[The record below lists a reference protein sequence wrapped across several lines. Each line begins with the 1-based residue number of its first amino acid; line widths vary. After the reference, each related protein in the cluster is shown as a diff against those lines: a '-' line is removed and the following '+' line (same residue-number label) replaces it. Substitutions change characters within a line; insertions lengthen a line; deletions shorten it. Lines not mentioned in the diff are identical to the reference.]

1 MDRIKVAIYIRVSTL
16 DQARE
21 GYSLEAQENTLRKWA
36 FDKKF
41 EIFDLY
47 ADRGISGKSIA
58 HRPEMRRLLADAK
71 ERKFNMVSFW
81 ALSRFSRSVS
91 DLYNIMEKFQKW
103 DISMISYTEAFDTSS
118 SMGRAMIGI
127 IGVFAQLERELTSER
142 VSAALAEKAAQGK
155 PTCYNILGYDYDKKT
170 KSLFVNKQEAVYVRF
185 VYEKYLIYKNLSQVV
200 ELCINMGYSG
210 RRGRTP
216 KPQSILVIL
225 TRPVYCGYNSFHG
238 KIYKG
243 NHEPII
249 TVQTYNRVQNLLRKQ
264 GKIQGR
270 TRITELINLPDN
282 G

>member
-127 IGVFAQLERELTSER
+127 IGVFAQLERELISER

-170 KSLFVNKQEAVYVRF
+170 KTLFVNKQEAVYVRF